1 MPTKTYT
8 IMQILLILDVLQEM
22 ILYLDGIDYYVDI
35 MEVVDVPIYFIKL
48 IQIEVITKHKKV
60 QEKHQQKV

>member
-1 MPTKTYT
+1 MQTKTYM

-22 ILYLDGIDYYVDI
+22 ILYLDGIDYYVEF
-35 MEVVDVPIYFIKL
+35 MEVVDVPIYSIKL
-48 IQIEVITKHKKV
+48 IQIEVIIKHKKV

>member
-1 MPTKTYT
+1 MQTKTYT